1 MKFEYEYQVK
11 TSDLWQAS
19 MYYTYSSYLAVINI
33 VCIISAIALMVSMWN
48 KSEVWVRVG
57 LVMFVLLFVLVQPFV
72 VWARARSQL
81 AGNHPMIRLTFTDG
95 GINIEADGKK
105 QDKTWKNVRG
115 IVKKPTIVVIYM
127 EDGNGYIL
135 NNKTLGTTK
144 KDFYEFAMK
153 MTEKK

>member
-33 VCIISAIALMVSMWN
+33 VCIISAIALMVSTWN
-48 KSEVWVRVG
+48 SQEVWVQVG
-57 LVMFVLLFVLVQPFV
+57 AVMFVLLFVVVQPFT
-72 VWARARSQL
+72 VWARAKLQL
-81 AGNHPMIRLTFTDG
+81 AGNYPKIRLTFTEG
-95 GINIEADGKK
+95 GICIEADGKSQNK
-105 QDKTWKNVRG
+105 EWKNVRG

-135 NNKTLGTTK
+135 NNKVLGNSK
-144 KDFYEFAMK
+144 KALLEFLNK
-153 MTEKK
+153 RVN